1 MFVQSD
7 LTRKKQIKYAK
18 QSIRQIR
25 LNLNKFSAPF
35 HRTSL
40 MFILF
45 GPGMQI

>member
-1 MFVQSD
+1 MFVLSD

-18 QSIRQIR
+18 QSIALIR

-40 MFILF
+40 IIIPF